1 MLAYRTTWIVKPRC
15 MGKALEFHEERVERI
30 MALGIS
36 GFVEARVYTPKFS
49 PNVLVFEGVW
59 ESAEANDKFWAESS
73 SDFSKIW
80 DWDAWFELVENNAGT
95 EVWNMSKWDR
105 P

>member
-15 MGKALEFHEERVERI
+15 MGKALKYEEEKLEQVI
-30 MALGIS
+30 ALGIP

-59 ESAEANDKFWAESS
+59 ESTEAYDKFWAESG
-73 SDFSKIW
+73 SDFTKIW
-80 DWDAWFELVENNAGT
+80 DWDAWHELVENDAGT
-95 EVWNMSKWDR
+95 ELWNVHKWDTA
-105 P
+105 